1 MKKFVFSAVALL
13 FCCAAAVAQEK
24 QQGKRTIDEYFYQS
38 VEFAVSDGFKKE
50 DLSVFDLGVRLGWRI
65 DRNWALFVPAD
76 MSLILYHRTTTR
88 NYSSDVLLGLGAARR
103 FFLQSGDIIEL
114 SAQCN
119 STFAPT
125 PVHYLKPSVMVRYS
139 LNNRDN
145 PRFYAGLG
153 GQWIHPYRNLA
164 PDRVLLTVSLGVWFL

>member
-1 MKKFVFSAVALL
+1 MVGGLQCVERGVGHRFQFRFVVA
-13 FCCAAAVAQEK
+13 K
-24 QQGKRTIDEYFYQS
+24 QKQ
-38 VEFAVSDGFKKE
+38 V
-50 DLSVFDLGVRLGWRI
+50 GVGNLMDKAKIMAG
-65 DRNWALFVPAD
+65 
-76 MSLILYHRTTTR
+76 HEQ
-88 NYSSDVLLGLGAARR
+88 AARR
-103 FFLQSGDIIEL
+103 FFLQSGDVIEL

-139 LNNRDN
+139 LSNRDN

>member
-76 MSLILYHRTTTR
+76 MSLILYNRTTTR

-103 FFLQSGDIIEL
+103 FFLQSGD
-114 SAQCN
+114 
-119 STFAPT
+119 
-125 PVHYLKPSVMVRYS
+125 
-139 LNNRDN
+139 
-145 PRFYAGLG
+145 
-153 GQWIHPYRNLA
+153 
-164 PDRVLLTVSLGVWFL
+164 VSN